1 MERKIKSCR
10 KASEKLLK
18 FKEKSGLDP
27 YKITWDEQD
36 IISALQV
43 AFQGQIIHAKY
54 FIENKRLDA
63 YLPKYKVGIEIDE
76 YGYPYRDPNYEQSRQ
91 LMIEGHGITVIKANP
106 ETPNGTNRQINQIY
120 IHIIKL
126 TKKQTK
132 KLLIDDHSKGFL
144 KL

>member
-1 MERKIKSCR
+1 M
-10 KASEKLLK
+10 
-18 FKEKSGLDP
+18 
-27 YKITWDEQD
+27 
-36 IISALQV
+36 QV

-54 FIENKRLDA
+54 FIENKRLDT